1 MTQRAD
7 RSAGNPPLR
16 EDDAR
21 ARRVRAWL
29 GQHLYCALSSLGR
42 LSGRPGATALTVLAM
57 GLALALPLLVLLLV
71 DSLGALGGMVSDSR
85 EISAFLMPGATA
97 GQVADAAAAA
107 RSLPDASGVAVR
119 DPAQG
124 LDELRAISGFGPAI
138 EAIGENPLP
147 HVLVVSPGADASAA
161 HVGAL
166 ADALGALPGVA
177 HVQFDL
183 EWRERLDAVLAVG
196 RRLAW
201 VFGALLAL
209 GAVLVVGNT
218 IRLDVAARAD
228 EIAIVQLL
236 GGSDGFVRRPFVYTG
251 IWYGVLSATI
261 ALAGTW
267 AAVLFLGGPLAR
279 LAAAYSGVLALR
291 GPGVTAHLAMFG
303 FGIVVGWSGA
313 WVTVRRRLA
322 LGRAR

>member
-1 MTQRAD
+1 MIQRAD
-7 RSAGNPPLR
+7 RPAGNPAPR
-16 EDDAR
+16 EDNAR
-21 ARRVRAWL
+21 ARMVRAWL

-42 LSGRPGATALTVLAM
+42 LSGRPGETALTVLAM

-71 DSLGALGGMVSDSR
+71 DSLGALGSMVSDSR
-85 EISAFLMPGATA
+85 EISVFLTPGATA
-97 GQVADAAAAA
+97 EQVADAVAAV

-124 LDELRAISGFGPAI
+124 LDELRTISGFGPAI
-138 EAIGENPLP
+138 EAIGDNPLP
-147 HVLVVSPGADASAA
+147 HVLVVSPDAEAGAARVA
-161 HVGAL
+161 AL
-166 ADALGALPGVA
+166 ADALGSIPGTA

-183 EWRERLDAVLAVG
+183 EWRERFDAVLAVG

-209 GAVLVVGNT
+209 GAGLVVGNT

-236 GGSDGFVRRPFVYTG
+236 GGSDGFVRRPFVYAG

-267 AAVLFLGGPLAR
+267 AAVLSLGGPLAR
-279 LAAAYSGVLALR
+279 LAAAYGGVLALH
-291 GPGVTAHLAMFG
+291 GPGVTAHLAMLG
-303 FGIVVGWSGA
+303 FGVVVGWGGA
-313 WVTVRRRLA
+313 WVTVGRWLA